1 MTNMPASHKR
11 RPGVVMRFLAQM
23 NRPMSLGRLWVI
35 LFTLHVIANI
45 LGIIL
50 RGIVVALR

>member
-45 LGIIL
+45 LAIIL
-50 RGIVVALR
+50 RGIVLALR